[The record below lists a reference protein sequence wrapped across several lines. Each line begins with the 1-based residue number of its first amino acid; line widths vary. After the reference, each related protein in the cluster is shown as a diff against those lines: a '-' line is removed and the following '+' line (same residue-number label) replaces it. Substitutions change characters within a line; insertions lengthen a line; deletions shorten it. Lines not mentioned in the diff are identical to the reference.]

1 MPQEQT
7 QNCVG
12 VEEGGRRGEG
22 LNAPNKLLH
31 GCLVYHSCEESGR
44 VVTGVFY
51 IALRDWTTKLMS
63 PPLGEGGVGLLL
75 KRKQGRSYV
84 IPSNKKEILKAFFVF
99 IGIYLATT

>member
-1 MPQEQT
+1 
-7 QNCVG
+7 
-12 VEEGGRRGEG
+12 
-22 LNAPNKLLH
+22 
-31 GCLVYHSCEESGR
+31 
-44 VVTGVFY
+44 
-51 IALRDWTTKLMS
+51 MS